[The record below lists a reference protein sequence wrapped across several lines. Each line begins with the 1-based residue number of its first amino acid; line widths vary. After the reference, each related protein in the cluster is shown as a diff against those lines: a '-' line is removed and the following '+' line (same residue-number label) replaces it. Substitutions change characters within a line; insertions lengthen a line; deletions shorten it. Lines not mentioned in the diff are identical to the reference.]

1 MDFLLLAAFLSSIP
15 IVYLIVIATLIV
27 RRKTAGVL
35 MSVAFAA
42 LVIAVAAW
50 VILSSGSMDASVVLF
65 ALPTA
70 AALAGFFGLLFGRW
84 RSRPDPLRRIIA
96 WGTLAIVVLWL
107 IAALWEGF
115 GHPER
120 REMRRASAAFSL
132 RLEQANDTISAGLHR
147 DPGGQRVFLDRM
159 IRARMD
165 NRAFVLAALEYD
177 SVSAGVL
184 DTLANGTDSTIVH
197 AVARHRNTGAE
208 TLTRIYR
215 TRTPASYFL
224 PVLASNRHTP
234 KGILREMATTTSD
247 PAVFSAFRNNPA
259 LDCGLLNLL
268 EARLAALPPDTSD
281 YGPFAAEGV
290 QLNAIKPKIC
300 STPAPRLE

>member
-1 MDFLLLAAFLSSIP
+1 MDYLVLAVLLNSLA

-50 VILSSGSMDASVVLF
+50 MIRSSAATDASVDLF
-65 ALPTA
+65 TLPTQ
-70 AALAGFFGLLFGRW
+70 AALAGFFGLLFARW

-96 WGTLAIVVLWL
+96 WGSLAVVVLYF

-120 REMRRASAAFSL
+120 RSMRRASAAFSL
-132 RLEQANDTISAGLHR
+132 RLKQANDTITAGLNR
-147 DPGGQRVFLDRM
+147 DPGGQRAYLDGM
-159 IRARMD
+159 IRSRMD
-165 NRAFVLAALEYD
+165 NRGFVLAALEYD

-197 AVARHRNTGAE
+197 AVARHNNTSAE

-215 TRTPASYFL
+215 TRTPASYFA

-234 KGILREMATTTSD
+234 KDILREMATTTSD
-247 PAVFSAFRNNPA
+247 PAVFRSFRNNPA

-268 EARLAALPPDTSD
+268 KARLAAMPPDTSD
-281 YGPFAAEGV
+281 YGPFASEDV
-290 QLNAIKPKIC
+290 QLNAIMPKIC
-300 STPAPRLE
+300 